1 MIDFI
6 RIQYKDKSV
15 IEPFILSD
23 TNFKDL
29 HVCLE
34 YHSGEIKYPY
44 LAKLENMD
52 IIIYDKSVYV
62 KNSLHKLKNYRQGN
76 GDQNH
81 NDFNYSELVLEI
93 DYLCKKL
100 VDLNSADITRLEFGL
115 NIDVHK
121 SAKDIIINNVLMHNY
136 SGDNQHKKFNGKG
149 EYKQYENSNFYIKVY
164 DKAKQYNR
172 YSNILRFEI
181 KFINKKEFIPLG
193 IKYIGDLKNKTNLES
208 MFSYLLKRFD
218 EMNII
223 DTLNSENIPLED
235 YKSLEMFTNSS
246 FWDKMKDRKLRNKKM
261 SLKKTFNDLLFK
273 YDLLQTKRYI
283 RSQLEN
289 KFKFLLNN

>member
-6 RIQYKDKSV
+6 RLQYKDKRL

-34 YHSGEIKYPY
+34 YHSGEIIYPY
-44 LAKLENMD
+44 LANLESMD
-52 IIIYDKSVYV
+52 IIVYEKSVYV
-62 KNSLHKLKNYRQGN
+62 KNSLHKLKNFRQGKGN
-76 GDQNH
+76 QNH
-81 NDFNYSELVLEI
+81 NDFTYSELCEEI
-93 DYLCKKL
+93 DYLCEKL
-100 VDLNSADITRLEFGL
+100 VDLKTADITQLEFGL
-115 NIDVHK
+115 NIDVNK
-121 SAKDIIINNVLMHNY
+121 SAEEIVAENILMYKFSIH
-136 SGDNQHKKFNGKG
+136 SQHKKFKGKG

-193 IKYIGDLKNKTNLES
+193 IRYIDDLKNKTNLKR
-208 MFSYLLKRFD
+208 MFNYLLKRFD

-223 DTLNSENIPLED
+223 DALDSENIPLED
-235 YKSLEMFTNSS
+235 YKSLEIYSS
-246 FWDKMKDRKLRNKKM
+246 SIFWDKMKERKFRNKKM
-261 SLKKTFNDLLFK
+261 NVKKTFNNLLFK

-283 RSQLEN
+283 RTQLEN
-289 KFKFLLNN
+289 KFKLLLDN